1 MATEEQLAAFQ
12 TAVASGNIQEA
23 ANIAASA
30 GYSPQQ
36 VAEYVNA
43 NAPILG
49 LGPETG
55 FSGVTAANLN
65 PYFVPT
71 PVSGPPSP
79 AVSPVV
85 ANPISLTSAGT
96 ASLGQPTNASSPV
109 NVFSPA
115 DYGPPSP
122 IFDPAPAPVDPNV
135 EKFNSLIREDKF
147 GEAGVLATG
156 LGFTPEQIQ
165 SYLNDTNVFPEFGGG
180 VTLETVQSIV
190 SPPPPPVVSDSP
202 PVVNQTSAPTTPPAY
217 DIRDLF
223 LEFLG
228 REPKKQDLDNAQFL
242 YGDKLDTPDEINEF
256 ITKSKQEILNRQSFP
271 VNSLFEGG
279 KQPSLEELRRV
290 QNDPLT
296 QALNSYDQYLLAG
309 QYPEAKALLDST
321 IATYGLNPTESY
333 ANMATYLNTNPK
345 FEDVRKVAGN
355 KLFTGENIANFGK
368 PLPPAPVGPAGGI
381 YQRTPQEQAAYASQL
396 ASIPVNTAVPLPVM
410 PMSIGPSAAL
420 TRARQPG
427 AIGEEEYYGAIRNVI
442 SSGDYTPAQLRQ
454 MQQQI
459 GTSGQDINVAFGRG
473 MTPISATAPT
483 LPGAT
488 AGTTQSID
496 QFIQSRA
503 PTTSVAMPTAP
514 SMFSPENVRAQLE
527 LERLRLQPTPEPP
540 PEEPVAGFAQGG
552 LVSDDINRML
562 QNQRNAIQRES
573 QSRQMLTNLGAPPV
587 KKFSDGGPAGSS
599 SGVRRLKMS
608 GYQAGGEVNE
618 NPYVRMAREER
629 AAQDKAFD
637 SVNRQL
643 SDLLE
648 RYKEGDEGI
657 TEKDLLPFFP
667 GYNEYDIAQMYGTTT
682 ESSVP
687 SMSSKARSFTP
698 EIMSNL
704 RKHDELMQ
712 KDFDRL
718 VKEKRLPRDV
728 ITARTLGLANGGE
741 VTNDEFIQEMF
752 TGTRPEDFSE
762 TSPVDK
768 KAGELLRAL
777 SEGTRGFVGAEP
789 IEPGSEAYR
798 TGQALA
804 NMPAVGVVAAT
815 AKGAGK
821 SAKEITDF
829 IKNAE
834 GSPLVVYRGLMLGEN
849 TSSGALKGK
858 GREGYASFGSSSP
871 YVAAS
876 YGTPSADEAEK
887 LAGTITP
894 LLIKASK
901 VVEFPVT
908 TNRYGSRQF
917 DKFEFDR
924 RAQSLKSGEV
934 LVARDVVD
942 IGPRAS
948 TSVDPEK
955 LYSYGSDIYA
965 WGPETETVSAITKK
979 AKGAGK
985 SVDQAKALMERMTP
999 ELEKFLKDSVVK
1011 ERLYRGQRRAPA
1023 EEGFALTQGRGTPSF
1038 TTDTEV
1044 ANVYSRQLG
1053 FGNPE
1058 YGPGSTV
1065 VPAYVQMKNP
1075 LDIRDLGEYIDL
1087 ESFVDRLPNVDL
1099 NKPTVKNGFGYEDIA
1114 KMVRG
1119 IGSVAS
1125 KTGAKYEIE
1134 ASSPGSIFRVTE
1146 FDELADAI
1154 EELGEA
1160 GKSEKIQEMLFDTS
1174 IDAFLIGDSK
1184 NVKNALKEKGFDGV
1198 IHKDAFDVGG
1208 QYYQGDPKNLEGGTY
1223 AEYIHDSYR
1232 PFFQEK
1238 IKSAVGN
1245 VGTYDTTKK
1254 AITKANGGEVTNDEF
1269 IQEMMTGTRPTDETT
1284 SPGILPPELRE
1295 AIDVPLD
1302 FANLLI
1308 RGTAAVPI
1316 GGAAGLYK
1324 GITGGKYGTQE
1335 GVKEADTEAARMMAK
1350 ITGEPKTQ
1358 TAKDVLEFI
1367 GGKAQE
1373 YKLDAALPQLLTLP
1387 SPGPGAASA
1396 LMRSYE
1402 LAETPPSGVVKMP
1415 GGNWLE
1421 GQVEHFVRSLKKD
1434 IPWTQSQLE
1443 EMPGVAKAE
1452 APNLA
1457 LNKFIETGLTRYIK
1471 NDMASAKD
1479 TLRNL
1484 ADENTI
1490 KAGKAYNNDLR
1501 QVKKAYDRAE
1511 KIKAEGPRPNMLPGT
1526 WENAIEAQLGRAR
1539 QLEEEANRK
1548 LNLELRHAL
1557 PFPVLQEDGELAGGL
1572 NFHIRRNLQT
1582 GGKETLVS
1590 SRKEAGQAE
1599 EGVAQTPTGKVW
1611 ETMADLFVKPQAAGQ
1626 ITDQD
1631 YFMRSTDS
1639 QRVLRNNP
1647 WLATV
1652 PPETPVYIPQDV
1664 FRSSSFLNSF
1674 SADDLGFKH
1683 ITDELANA
1691 MNPES
1696 GLPANLLLTP
1706 DEVANMGMEKA
1717 ARHVI
1722 EVNKWREEQMG
1733 VANALRAQ
1741 KSISLY
1747 KDYPTIPGKTEPNQ
1761 RGLQWLELKL
1771 MPEDDTP
1778 ESMVK
1783 AKEALADALKYE
1795 GEVMGHCV
1803 GGECPKVESGKSR
1816 IISLRDA
1823 KGEPHATLEVI
1834 PPEVNFSDVLG
1845 GNPAFPNRD
1854 PELYRMMDTMTTTQ
1868 IEKTPLYKEKAAAI
1882 AAQKL
1887 PGISQIKGKGNN
1899 RPPDSY
1905 QPFITDFIAS
1915 QQWSSV
1921 GDLQN
1926 TNLVRIE
1933 PMILKNAQDRGFNPQ
1948 IVTTIKER
1956 PYITKEEFNRLA
1968 DLFGGMNKYAAGGEV
1983 TDFIKRAA

>member
-1 MATEEQLAAFQ
+1 VDALYKTPNITSEEAALNLATKMDEVGVAPLELARALGSNVDAFGQPYAIQFTPEQQEVFGNVDLVQTVYNQYNPTGLYSTFSRDTGTGTDTVTGTGTDTVTGTGTDTVTGTGTDTVTGGGYVGDGTEFTRPTPTTLPLGLVSESTAGLPYGGGFYKRTPEEQALYE
-12 TAVASGNIQEA
+12 QEYRG
-23 ANIAASA
+23 I
-30 GYSPQQ
+30 P
-36 VAEYVNA
+36 VR
-43 NAPILG
+43 
-49 LGPETG
+49 T
-55 FSGVTAANLN
+55 T
-65 PYFVPT
+65 VPT
-71 PVSGPPSP
+71 PVIAGTTGISRGMAPFVAPGGPGEE
-79 AVSPVV
+79 AGY
-85 ANPISLTSAGT
+85 ARIRELLTS
-96 ASLGQPTNASSPV
+96 GQ
-109 NVFSPA
+109 
-115 DYGPPSP
+115 
-122 IFDPAPAPVDPNV
+122 
-135 EKFNSLIREDKF
+135 
-147 GEAGVLATG
+147 
-156 LGFTPEQIQ
+156 FTPEQIVAGKEA
-165 SYLNDTNVFPEFGGG
+165 LG
-180 VTLETVQSIV
+180 
-190 SPPPPPVVSDSP
+190 VSD
-202 PVVNQTSAPTTPPAY
+202 
-217 DIRDLF
+217 
-223 LEFLG
+223 
-228 REPKKQDLDNAQFL
+228 
-242 YGDKLDTPDEINEF
+242 
-256 ITKSKQEILNRQSFP
+256 
-271 VNSLFEGG
+271 
-279 KQPSLEELRRV
+279 
-290 QNDPLT
+290 
-296 QALNSYDQYLLAG
+296 
-309 QYPEAKALLDST
+309 
-321 IATYGLNPTESY
+321 
-333 ANMATYLNTNPK
+333 
-345 FEDVRKVAGN
+345 
-355 KLFTGENIANFGK
+355 
-368 PLPPAPVGPAGGI
+368 
-381 YQRTPQEQAAYASQL
+381 
-396 ASIPVNTAVPLPVM
+396 
-410 PMSIGPSAAL
+410 
-420 TRARQPG
+420 
-427 AIGEEEYYGAIRNVI
+427 
-442 SSGDYTPAQLRQ
+442 
-454 MQQQI
+454 
-459 GTSGQDINVAFGRG
+459 QDIDIAFGRRIA
-473 MTPISATAPT
+473 PIKMPTPT
-483 LPGAT
+483 LPGST

-496 QFIQSRA
+496 EFIRSKA
-503 PTTSVAMPTAP
+503 PTSTPPITP
-514 SMFSPENVRAQLE
+514 SMFSPENVRNQLE
-527 LERLRLQPTPEPP
+527 LEQLRSGFTPKNRLTDLYGSFLGTQGDINRLLQEKQITPDQLKTMYGVGDPEIDVIRASGITPYTEPT
-540 PEEPVAGFAQGG
+540 PVAGFAQGG

-573 QSRQMLTNLGAPPV
+573 QSRQMLTNLGVPPV

-608 GYQAGGEVNE
+608 GYQDGGEVNE

-629 AAQDKAFD
+629 AAQDKTFD
-637 SVNRQL
+637 NVNRQL
-643 SDLLE
+643 LDLLK

-687 SMSSKARSFTP
+687 RMSSKARSFTP

-704 RKHDELMQ
+704 RKYDELMQ

-728 ITARTLGLANGGE
+728 ITARTLGLAKGGE
-741 VTNDEFIQEMF
+741 ITNDEFIQEML
-752 TGTRPEDFSE
+752 TGTRPE
-762 TSPVDK
+762 
-768 KAGELLRAL
+768 
-777 SEGTRGFVGAEP
+777 
-789 IEPGSEAYR
+789 
-798 TGQALA
+798 
-804 NMPAVGVVAAT
+804 
-815 AKGAGK
+815 
-821 SAKEITDF
+821 
-829 IKNAE
+829 
-834 GSPLVVYRGLMLGEN
+834 
-849 TSSGALKGK
+849 
-858 GREGYASFGSSSP
+858 
-871 YVAAS
+871 
-876 YGTPSADEAEK
+876 
-887 LAGTITP
+887 
-894 LLIKASK
+894 
-901 VVEFPVT
+901 
-908 TNRYGSRQF
+908 
-917 DKFEFDR
+917 
-924 RAQSLKSGEV
+924 
-934 LVARDVVD
+934 
-942 IGPRAS
+942 
-948 TSVDPEK
+948 
-955 LYSYGSDIYA
+955 
-965 WGPETETVSAITKK
+965 
-979 AKGAGK
+979 
-985 SVDQAKALMERMTP
+985 
-999 ELEKFLKDSVVK
+999 
-1011 ERLYRGQRRAPA
+1011 
-1023 EEGFALTQGRGTPSF
+1023 
-1038 TTDTEV
+1038 
-1044 ANVYSRQLG
+1044 
-1053 FGNPE
+1053 
-1058 YGPGSTV
+1058 
-1065 VPAYVQMKNP
+1065 
-1075 LDIRDLGEYIDL
+1075 
-1087 ESFVDRLPNVDL
+1087 
-1099 NKPTVKNGFGYEDIA
+1099 
-1114 KMVRG
+1114 
-1119 IGSVAS
+1119 
-1125 KTGAKYEIE
+1125 
-1134 ASSPGSIFRVTE
+1134 
-1146 FDELADAI
+1146 
-1154 EELGEA
+1154 
-1160 GKSEKIQEMLFDTS
+1160 
-1174 IDAFLIGDSK
+1174 
-1184 NVKNALKEKGFDGV
+1184 
-1198 IHKDAFDVGG
+1198 
-1208 QYYQGDPKNLEGGTY
+1208 
-1223 AEYIHDSYR
+1223 
-1232 PFFQEK
+1232 
-1238 IKSAVGN
+1238 
-1245 VGTYDTTKK
+1245 
-1254 AITKANGGEVTNDEF
+1254 
-1269 IQEMMTGTRPTDETT
+1269 DETT
-1284 SPGILPPELRE
+1284 SPGILPPEIRQ
-1295 AIDVPLD
+1295 AVDVPLD

-1316 GGAAGLYK
+1316 GGVAGLYK
-1324 GITGGKYGTQE
+1324 GLTGGKYGTQE

-1358 TAKDVLEFI
+1358 AAKDVLEFI

-1415 GGNWLE
+1415 GGNWLK
-1421 GQVEHFVRSLKKD
+1421 GQVEYFVRPLKKD
-1434 IPWTQSQLE
+1434 IPWTQDQLE

-1572 NFHIRRNLQT
+1572 NFHMRRNLQT

-1823 KGEPHATLEVI
+1823 KGEPHVTLEVI

>member
-1 MATEEQLAAFQ
+1 
-12 TAVASGNIQEA
+12 
-23 ANIAASA
+23 
-30 GYSPQQ
+30 
-36 VAEYVNA
+36 
-43 NAPILG
+43 
-49 LGPETG
+49 
-55 FSGVTAANLN
+55 
-65 PYFVPT
+65 
-71 PVSGPPSP
+71 
-79 AVSPVV
+79 
-85 ANPISLTSAGT
+85 
-96 ASLGQPTNASSPV
+96 
-109 NVFSPA
+109 
-115 DYGPPSP
+115 
-122 IFDPAPAPVDPNV
+122 
-135 EKFNSLIREDKF
+135 
-147 GEAGVLATG
+147 
-156 LGFTPEQIQ
+156 
-165 SYLNDTNVFPEFGGG
+165 
-180 VTLETVQSIV
+180 
-190 SPPPPPVVSDSP
+190 
-202 PVVNQTSAPTTPPAY
+202 
-217 DIRDLF
+217 
-223 LEFLG
+223 
-228 REPKKQDLDNAQFL
+228 
-242 YGDKLDTPDEINEF
+242 
-256 ITKSKQEILNRQSFP
+256 
-271 VNSLFEGG
+271 
-279 KQPSLEELRRV
+279 
-290 QNDPLT
+290 
-296 QALNSYDQYLLAG
+296 
-309 QYPEAKALLDST
+309 
-321 IATYGLNPTESY
+321 
-333 ANMATYLNTNPK
+333 
-345 FEDVRKVAGN
+345 
-355 KLFTGENIANFGK
+355 
-368 PLPPAPVGPAGGI
+368 
-381 YQRTPQEQAAYASQL
+381 
-396 ASIPVNTAVPLPVM
+396 
-410 PMSIGPSAAL
+410 
-420 TRARQPG
+420 
-427 AIGEEEYYGAIRNVI
+427 
-442 SSGDYTPAQLRQ
+442 
-454 MQQQI
+454 
-459 GTSGQDINVAFGRG
+459 
-473 MTPISATAPT
+473 
-483 LPGAT
+483 
-488 AGTTQSID
+488 
-496 QFIQSRA
+496 
-503 PTTSVAMPTAP
+503 
-514 SMFSPENVRAQLE
+514 
-527 LERLRLQPTPEPP
+527 
-540 PEEPVAGFAQGG
+540 
-552 LVSDDINRML
+552 
-562 QNQRNAIQRES
+562 
-573 QSRQMLTNLGAPPV
+573 MLTNLGAPPV

-608 GYQAGGEVNE
+608 GYQEGGDVSPAMMTPEQLDEFNRNLQRELDEENRRFEKSGGPEFYSAIRPAMEDINERVKQTLELYRMGRATEADVQKLLPSLSEYEIASQFGRTDTGGYRSRDIDAPSRDRLREFIEIQKPTIDANRPDMFPYEKYDPRGPRAQGRVLEMSKGGDVTDEMFVGTAPSEESQQTTGEYIKGLYKENIPVHARVYLETLLGKKDPITAEDFTKEELADIEKLLSSKPAKGAVTEYSDYEKVRDLDREGRHSSDWLENLPSVGKTLGRFTYETLPDGRRVIKDTYDFYNTSRSINVQEFEEMGPAEKALAVFKKITANRSMMDPPFVKRAADVLGEAYIGRDGRPVKVEYDPKDLPVKRQEGSPPEGEVNE

-648 RYKEGDEGI
+648 RYKKGNEGI

-704 RKHDELMQ
+704 RKYDELMQ

-728 ITARTLGLANGGE
+728 ITARTLGLAKGGE
-741 VTNDEFIQEMF
+741 I
-752 TGTRPEDFSE
+752 
-762 TSPVDK
+762 
-768 KAGELLRAL
+768 
-777 SEGTRGFVGAEP
+777 
-789 IEPGSEAYR
+789 
-798 TGQALA
+798 
-804 NMPAVGVVAAT
+804 
-815 AKGAGK
+815 
-821 SAKEITDF
+821 
-829 IKNAE
+829 
-834 GSPLVVYRGLMLGEN
+834 
-849 TSSGALKGK
+849 
-858 GREGYASFGSSSP
+858 
-871 YVAAS
+871 
-876 YGTPSADEAEK
+876 
-887 LAGTITP
+887 
-894 LLIKASK
+894 
-901 VVEFPVT
+901 
-908 TNRYGSRQF
+908 
-917 DKFEFDR
+917 
-924 RAQSLKSGEV
+924 
-934 LVARDVVD
+934 
-942 IGPRAS
+942 
-948 TSVDPEK
+948 
-955 LYSYGSDIYA
+955 
-965 WGPETETVSAITKK
+965 
-979 AKGAGK
+979 
-985 SVDQAKALMERMTP
+985 
-999 ELEKFLKDSVVK
+999 
-1011 ERLYRGQRRAPA
+1011 
-1023 EEGFALTQGRGTPSF
+1023 
-1038 TTDTEV
+1038 
-1044 ANVYSRQLG
+1044 
-1053 FGNPE
+1053 
-1058 YGPGSTV
+1058 
-1065 VPAYVQMKNP
+1065 
-1075 LDIRDLGEYIDL
+1075 
-1087 ESFVDRLPNVDL
+1087 
-1099 NKPTVKNGFGYEDIA
+1099 
-1114 KMVRG
+1114 
-1119 IGSVAS
+1119 
-1125 KTGAKYEIE
+1125 
-1134 ASSPGSIFRVTE
+1134 
-1146 FDELADAI
+1146 
-1154 EELGEA
+1154 
-1160 GKSEKIQEMLFDTS
+1160 
-1174 IDAFLIGDSK
+1174 
-1184 NVKNALKEKGFDGV
+1184 
-1198 IHKDAFDVGG
+1198 
-1208 QYYQGDPKNLEGGTY
+1208 
-1223 AEYIHDSYR
+1223 
-1232 PFFQEK
+1232 
-1238 IKSAVGN
+1238 
-1245 VGTYDTTKK
+1245 
-1254 AITKANGGEVTNDEF
+1254 TNDEF

-1284 SPGILPPELRE
+1284 SPGILPPEIRQ
-1295 AIDVPLD
+1295 AVDVPLD

-1316 GGAAGLYK
+1316 GGVAGLYK
-1324 GITGGKYGTQE
+1324 GLTGGKYGTQE

-1358 TAKDVLEFI
+1358 AAKDVLEFI

-1415 GGNWLE
+1415 GGNWLK
-1421 GQVEHFVRSLKKD
+1421 GQVESFVRPLKKD
-1434 IPWTQSQLE
+1434 IPWTQDQLE

-1572 NFHIRRNLQT
+1572 NFHMRRNLQT

-1823 KGEPHATLEVI
+1823 KGEPHVTLEVI

-1933 PMILKNAQDRGFNPQ
+1933 PRILKNAQDRGFNPQ

>member
-1 MATEEQLAAFQ
+1 
-12 TAVASGNIQEA
+12 
-23 ANIAASA
+23 
-30 GYSPQQ
+30 
-36 VAEYVNA
+36 
-43 NAPILG
+43 
-49 LGPETG
+49 
-55 FSGVTAANLN
+55 
-65 PYFVPT
+65 
-71 PVSGPPSP
+71 
-79 AVSPVV
+79 
-85 ANPISLTSAGT
+85 
-96 ASLGQPTNASSPV
+96 
-109 NVFSPA
+109 
-115 DYGPPSP
+115 
-122 IFDPAPAPVDPNV
+122 
-135 EKFNSLIREDKF
+135 
-147 GEAGVLATG
+147 
-156 LGFTPEQIQ
+156 
-165 SYLNDTNVFPEFGGG
+165 
-180 VTLETVQSIV
+180 
-190 SPPPPPVVSDSP
+190 
-202 PVVNQTSAPTTPPAY
+202 
-217 DIRDLF
+217 
-223 LEFLG
+223 
-228 REPKKQDLDNAQFL
+228 
-242 YGDKLDTPDEINEF
+242 
-256 ITKSKQEILNRQSFP
+256 
-271 VNSLFEGG
+271 
-279 KQPSLEELRRV
+279 
-290 QNDPLT
+290 
-296 QALNSYDQYLLAG
+296 
-309 QYPEAKALLDST
+309 
-321 IATYGLNPTESY
+321 
-333 ANMATYLNTNPK
+333 
-345 FEDVRKVAGN
+345 
-355 KLFTGENIANFGK
+355 
-368 PLPPAPVGPAGGI
+368 
-381 YQRTPQEQAAYASQL
+381 
-396 ASIPVNTAVPLPVM
+396 
-410 PMSIGPSAAL
+410 
-420 TRARQPG
+420 
-427 AIGEEEYYGAIRNVI
+427 
-442 SSGDYTPAQLRQ
+442 
-454 MQQQI
+454 
-459 GTSGQDINVAFGRG
+459 
-473 MTPISATAPT
+473 
-483 LPGAT
+483 
-488 AGTTQSID
+488 
-496 QFIQSRA
+496 
-503 PTTSVAMPTAP
+503 
-514 SMFSPENVRAQLE
+514 
-527 LERLRLQPTPEPP
+527 
-540 PEEPVAGFAQGG
+540 
-552 LVSDDINRML
+552 
-562 QNQRNAIQRES
+562 
-573 QSRQMLTNLGAPPV
+573 MLTNLGAPPV

-1316 GGAAGLYK
+1316 GG
-1324 GITGGKYGTQE
+1324 
-1335 GVKEADTEAARMMAK
+1335 
-1350 ITGEPKTQ
+1350 
-1358 TAKDVLEFI
+1358 
-1367 GGKAQE
+1367 
-1373 YKLDAALPQLLTLP
+1373 LPVCTR
-1387 SPGPGAASA
+1387 AS
-1396 LMRSYE
+1396 
-1402 LAETPPSGVVKMP
+1402 
-1415 GGNWLE
+1415 
-1421 GQVEHFVRSLKKD
+1421 
-1434 IPWTQSQLE
+1434 
-1443 EMPGVAKAE
+1443 
-1452 APNLA
+1452 
-1457 LNKFIETGLTRYIK
+1457 
-1471 NDMASAKD
+1471 
-1479 TLRNL
+1479 
-1484 ADENTI
+1484 
-1490 KAGKAYNNDLR
+1490 
-1501 QVKKAYDRAE
+1501 RAE
-1511 KIKAEGPRPNMLPGT
+1511 SME
-1526 WENAIEAQLGRAR
+1526 
-1539 QLEEEANRK
+1539 RK
-1548 LNLELRHAL
+1548 
-1557 PFPVLQEDGELAGGL
+1557 
-1572 NFHIRRNLQT
+1572 
-1582 GGKETLVS
+1582 
-1590 SRKEAGQAE
+1590 
-1599 EGVAQTPTGKVW
+1599 
-1611 ETMADLFVKPQAAGQ
+1611 
-1626 ITDQD
+1626 
-1631 YFMRSTDS
+1631 
-1639 QRVLRNNP
+1639 RV
-1647 WLATV
+1647 
-1652 PPETPVYIPQDV
+1652 
-1664 FRSSSFLNSF
+1664 
-1674 SADDLGFKH
+1674 
-1683 ITDELANA
+1683 
-1691 MNPES
+1691 
-1696 GLPANLLLTP
+1696 
-1706 DEVANMGMEKA
+1706 
-1717 ARHVI
+1717 
-1722 EVNKWREEQMG
+1722 
-1733 VANALRAQ
+1733 
-1741 KSISLY
+1741 
-1747 KDYPTIPGKTEPNQ
+1747 
-1761 RGLQWLELKL
+1761 
-1771 MPEDDTP
+1771 
-1778 ESMVK
+1778 
-1783 AKEALADALKYE
+1783 
-1795 GEVMGHCV
+1795 
-1803 GGECPKVESGKSR
+1803 
-1816 IISLRDA
+1816 
-1823 KGEPHATLEVI
+1823 
-1834 PPEVNFSDVLG
+1834 
-1845 GNPAFPNRD
+1845 
-1854 PELYRMMDTMTTTQ
+1854 
-1868 IEKTPLYKEKAAAI
+1868 
-1882 AAQKL
+1882 
-1887 PGISQIKGKGNN
+1887 
-1899 RPPDSY
+1899 
-1905 QPFITDFIAS
+1905 
-1915 QQWSSV
+1915 
-1921 GDLQN
+1921 
-1926 TNLVRIE
+1926 
-1933 PMILKNAQDRGFNPQ
+1933 
-1948 IVTTIKER
+1948 
-1956 PYITKEEFNRLA
+1956 
-1968 DLFGGMNKYAAGGEV
+1968 
-1983 TDFIKRAA
+1983 